1 MVPFCH
7 CIDFISVFNVVLLDG
22 TVLPM
27 KSVISLTKPRLL
39 EKIMDRLS
47 KPIYNA
53 FKAIRES
60 PDWPGLSDAQKR
72 IVESKDLEVFLSSER
87 GNQRDERQRVN
98 PQRQL
103 KFLQRLAPPLFA
115 AFVAL
120 SPILTPPVSYAQAID
135 VQRGAS
141 LFGHACIGCHDAGGN
156 IIQPGA
162 TLFLKDLQRN
172 GVDTEEEIYR
182 ITYYGKGR
190 MPGFGEMCTPR
201 GQCTFGARLKEDEIK
216 LLANFVKSTADQGWS
231 NIGNNGN

>member
-1 MVPFCH
+1 MP
-7 CIDFISVFNVVLLDG
+7 CISTFPSVQILETF
-22 TVLPM
+22 P
-27 KSVISLTKPRLL
+27 SVQMP
-39 EKIMDRLS
+39 E
-47 KPIYNA
+47 A
-53 FKAIRES
+53 GAAVC
-60 PDWPGLSDAQKR
+60 G
-72 IVESKDLEVFLSSER
+72 ER

-141 LFGHACIGCHDAGGN
+141 LFGHACIGCHDARWKHN
-156 IIQPGA
+156 TTSEFNSSNNRSIFGA

-216 LLANFVKSTADQGWS
+216 LLANFVKSQADQGWPT
-231 NIGNNGN
+231 IGNNGN